1 MKFIFNPIQASLL
14 YDIRYEWF
22 YHLGECTLDI
32 SNNNI
37 CNSDVTTNLNTWSI
51 ITNVIM

>member
-22 YHLGECTLDI
+22 YHLDEYAIDI

-37 CNSDVTTNLNTWSI
+37 CNSDVTANLNTWSI
-51 ITNVIM
+51 ITNVII